1 MCTVFTAGDQDTYSH
16 LLEQVWG
23 GGNYQ
28 SDTFWELCDEL
39 GLMIWLD
46 FQFGGGQVPHD
57 GAFLA
62 SVETE
67 VRQQVRRVG
76 HHPSLVMYCGSNEG
90 MKTIGYSHG
99 SAPAPGTEGKL
110 VEAYIALY
118 DNIVRRTAAAEDPLR
133 PYHDSSPSNGY
144 TIDDTATRKG
154 GAVLPTYPPYRPLG
168 MLDKDWDVDPF
179 DERYGD
185 TRHYDY
191 NHLCTDASL
200 FPLGRFTSEYGW
212 QSYPSLETLRQVSSG
227 VQGDWHWN
235 STLMMERQHHPHGNP
250 ELVAQDLMFFTPP
263 ADDGSADSFDAFIYQ
278 TQAVQALC
286 IGTQASFYRAARN
299 MSGARNNMGSLYWQ
313 LNDIWQAPSWAS
325 LEYGGSWKLLHYA
338 IKRAYAPVLLY
349 GRLNYTMPNQ
359 TAAHRQSVA
368 AFRRAGR
375 HLPSDGNGCE
385 FLGDTDLDTGPPVL
399 HPVKVGTNESL
410 PQQKELC
417 CAACRANSQ
426 CAAAVLFAGSCF
438 LKSAAQV
445 NATAPSHSSGRV
457 TCYVGHQPV
466 PNVMIEA
473 SVANDLPVAIAD
485 GGEVVMELWTWAG
498 KLLHR
503 SAQTLRAVNAFG
515 TTGTLETLRWSL
527 RSLMPS
533 NVSMAECVVFLEL
546 NAFSE
551 VTREQDA
558 DMSLAGAIHA
568 SADVFLGSFAAGA
581 LRKPSFRARLL
592 HPADRGSSVQS
603 VKFELVSDVLSAM
616 VAVDMNFTLVPGRFS
631 DNAILMRP
639 DVAVDLTFTSFDQ
652 AFGVQDLVD
661 HLRVRSA
668 ADGVPARPVWD

>member
-1 MCTVFTAGDQDTYSH
+1 
-16 LLEQVWG
+16 
-23 GGNYQ
+23 
-28 SDTFWELCDEL
+28 
-39 GLMIWLD
+39 MIWLD

-90 MKTIGYSHG
+90 MKTIGYSHNA
-99 SAPAPGTEGKL
+99 SPAPGTEGKL
-110 VEAYIALY
+110 VSAYKSLY
-118 DNIVRRTAAAEDPLR
+118 DDVVRRTAAAEDPAR

-144 TIDDTATRKG
+144 TIDASATRS
-154 GAVLPTYPPYRPLG
+154 LG
-168 MLDKDWDVDPF
+168 MLDKDWDLDPF

-212 QSYPSLETLRQVSSG
+212 QSYPSLETLRHVSSG
-227 VQGDWHWN
+227 LLGDWHWN

-263 ADDGSADSFDAFIYQ
+263 PDDGSADSFDAFIYQ

-349 GRLNYTMPNQ
+349 ARLNYTIPNQ
-359 TAAHRQSVA
+359 TGSAAHRQSVA
-368 AFRRAGR
+368 AFHHRGR
-375 HLPSDGNGCE
+375 HQASGDNSCE
-385 FLGDTDLDTGPPVL
+385 FLDDTDLSTGLPVL

-426 CAAAVLFAGSCF
+426 CGAAVLFAGSCY

-445 NATAPSHSSGRV
+445 NATPPSHSTGRV
-457 TCYVGHQPV
+457 TCYVGHPPV
-466 PNVMIEA
+466 PDVMIEA

-498 KLLHR
+498 KLLHKN
-503 SAQTLRAVNAFG
+503 AQRLRAVNAFG
-515 TTGTLETLRWSL
+515 TTGTVDTLRWPL
-527 RSLMPS
+527 RSVMPS
-533 NVSMAECVVFLEL
+533 NVSMAECVVFMQL
-546 NAFSE
+546 NAFSDAM
-551 VTREQDA
+551 REQEA
-558 DMSLAGAIHA
+558 DTSLTGAIHA
-568 SADVFLGSFAAGA
+568 SAEVFLGSFAAGA
-581 LRKPSFRARLL
+581 LRRPSFRARLL
-592 HPADRGSSVQS
+592 HPLDRGSLVQS

-616 VAVDMNFTLVPGRFS
+616 VAIDMNFTLVPGRFS
-631 DNAILMRP
+631 DNAMLMRP
-639 DVAVDLTFTSFDQ
+639 DVAVELTFTSFDH
-652 AFGVQDLVD
+652 AFDVQDIVD

-668 ADGVPARPVWD
+668 ADGLPARPAWD

>member
-1 MCTVFTAGDQDTYSH
+1 M
-16 LLEQVWG
+16 LRVWG

-39 GLMIWLD
+39 GIMIWLD

-67 VRQQVRRVG
+67 VRQQVRRVS
-76 HHPSLVMYCGSNEG
+76 HHASLVMYCGSNEG

-99 SAPAPGTEGKL
+99 STPAPGTEGRL
-110 VEAYIALY
+110 VAAYVALY
-118 DNIVRRTAAAEDPLR
+118 DRVVRRTAAAEDPSR

-144 TIDDTATRKG
+144 MIDDTATAKSG
-154 GAVLPTYPPYRPLG
+154 GEAGATLG
-168 MLDKDWDVDPF
+168 MLDKDWDLDPF

-191 NHLCTDASL
+191 THLCTDASV

-212 QSYPSLETLRQVSSG
+212 QSYPSLETLRQVSSEAL
-227 VQGDWHWN
+227 GDWHWN

-250 ELVAQDLMFFTPP
+250 ELVEQDLMFFKAPP
-263 ADDGSADSFDAFIYQ
+263 DDGSADSFEAFIYQ

-286 IGTQASFYRAARN
+286 IGTQATFYRAARN

-349 GRLNYTMPNQ
+349 GRLNYTRPDQ
-359 TAAHRQSVA
+359 TSSAAPKQSVG
-368 AFRRAGR
+368 AFQ
-375 HLPSDGNGCE
+375 PSGATSSTGDSDASCE
-385 FLGDTDLDTGPPVL
+385 FMADSDLDTGRPVL
-399 HPVKVGTNESL
+399 DPVRVGSNMSL
-410 PQQKELC
+410 PLQKERC
-417 CAACRANSQ
+417 CAACQANSQ
-426 CAAAVLFAGSCF
+426 CAAAVLFDGTCF
-438 LKSAAQV
+438 LKSAAQANV
-445 NATAPSHSSGRV
+445 TVPSHSSGRV
-457 TCYVGHQPV
+457 LCYIGHQPV
-466 PNVMIEA
+466 PDVIIEA

-503 SAQTLRAVNAFG
+503 SAKTLRSVDAFG
-515 TTGTLETLRWSL
+515 TTGTVETLQWPL
-527 RSLMPS
+527 RSVMPS
-533 NVSMAECVVFLEL
+533 NMSMGECVVVLEL
-546 NAFSE
+546 NAYPVESS
-551 VTREQDA
+551 EQDA
-558 DMSLAGAIHA
+558 AGVSTAGAIHA
-568 SADVFLGSFAAGA
+568 SSEVFLGSFAAGS
-581 LRKPSFRARLL
+581 LRSPSFRARLL
-592 HPADRGSSVQS
+592 HPADQGPSAQAVR
-603 VKFELVSDVLSAM
+603 FELISDVLSAM
-616 VAVDMNFTLVPGRFS
+616 VAVDMNYTRVPGRFS
-631 DNAILMRP
+631 DNSILMRA
-639 DVAVDLTFTSFDQ
+639 DVAVNLTFTAYQPFN
-652 AFGVQDLVD
+652 AQDLVN

-668 ADGVPARPVWD
+668 ADGVPKRPVWQ